1 MAGTDT
7 LLDQESS
14 GGPTPTGWER
24 PLEALL
30 GAGDASVC
38 PADLQDARSAVG
50 RESFSQGYSGFFENR
65 GESPG
70 RRTDDDKGLGLPYIY
85 EGCSVRFAGRT
96 KEAFSPEAGP
106 NCPDVTVVVPVY
118 NGLDHLERLL
128 PALLKHTSESVRL
141 LFVDD
146 ASPDPQVG
154 LFWNKRWLAAPT
166 R

>member
-1 MAGTDT
+1 MKDV
-7 LLDQESS
+7 L
-14 GGPTPTGWER
+14 
-24 PLEALL
+24 
-30 GAGDASVC
+30 SV
-38 PADLQDARSAVG
+38 
-50 RESFSQGYSGFFENR
+50 
-65 GESPG
+65 
-70 RRTDDDKGLGLPYIY
+70 
-85 EGCSVRFAGRT
+85 FAGRT

-154 LFWNKRWLAAPT
+154 LFLEQALVGRPDAVILRNERNLGFTDTVNRGMALVETPYAVLLNTDVVMAGKLVAASACAVRQHRKVGRFGDAIFQCSGLFQFSASGKR
-166 R
+166 